1 MTIRPRRI
9 ETTRQQRGLR
19 SYSWSTGQTLE
30 VLALLLVCWLC
41 LALGFR
47 HVQVLWHDL
56 LAWAWPRLGIGPGSA
71 VTLEPVY
78 FLGRRWD
85 VVTMQVTAS
94 APTVVQA
101 WVTLVVL
108 ALLFVVSLLV
118 PRRHLPFIYFWR
130 VTTFLGMAS
139 ALAFLWFPALLQVQV
154 SDYFNSLMQISG
166 IVLWIM
172 PVLHAAL
179 LYIFPLGILQKL
191 LATLVAVAFVVVS
204 APFHVGALAWVVHET
219 NTLVLLPIY
228 LLATFLPPVLAQLGI
243 YSYFVS
249 KVSVSERRSAARA
262 AARTVAR
269 A

>member
-1 MTIRPRRI
+1 
-9 ETTRQQRGLR
+9 
-19 SYSWSTGQTLE
+19 
-30 VLALLLVCWLC
+30 
-41 LALGFR
+41 
-47 HVQVLWHDL
+47 
-56 LAWAWPRLGIGPGSA
+56 
-71 VTLEPVY
+71 
-78 FLGRRWD
+78 
-85 VVTMQVTAS
+85 MQVTAN

-130 VTTFLGMAS
+130 VTTFLGMGS
-139 ALAFLWFPALLQVQV
+139 SLAFLWFPTLFQVQV
-154 SDYFNSLMQISG
+154 SDYFNSLMQING
-166 IVLWIM
+166 ILLWIM

-179 LYIFPLGILQKL
+179 LYIFPLGMLQKL

-204 APFHVGALAWVVHET
+204 APFHVGTLVWIVHET

-249 KVSVSERRSAARA
+249 KASVSERRSVARAARA
-262 AARTVAR
+262 AARTVAK